1 MCFLNSGYLW
11 DSLNRKRDTD
21 NASLLQNASSMLI
34 PILYNS
40 SSILLDSIAAPVNRT
55 AFALAAISIITS
67 SISDDLFLNQ
77 EYTDF
82 FDIPDR
88 SDTCSMVMLSYP
100 SSINIDFVTARTFFL
115 RSRISSRLG
124 RPIRVN
130 CLRGAFLTLMT
141 RRRRSDLMSRRVKVV
156 GRRTECSGHW
166 LVIRPQRGPNAPISK
181 TLWGGRFAGP

>member
-1 MCFLNSGYLW
+1 
-11 DSLNRKRDTD
+11 
-21 NASLLQNASSMLI
+21 
-34 PILYNS
+34 
-40 SSILLDSIAAPVNRT
+40 
-55 AFALAAISIITS
+55 
-67 SISDDLFLNQ
+67 LNQ

-88 SDTCSMVMLSYP
+88 SATCSMVMLSYP

-130 CLRGAFLTLMT
+130 CLRGASLT

-156 GRRTECSGHW
+156 GRRTGCSGHW
-166 LVIRPQRGPNAPISK
+166 LVTRPKRGPNAPTIARSAAPHRLCPQRPSTDANINAARAQIESRNPWRCAPARLTVAK
-181 TLWGGRFAGP
+181 GTLGSAGTGEGWVDPIRPPSLPFSWIVILRSVICRLESPWG